1 MPVRQVL
8 RPNNNYYSK
17 EHEMGDLGQFL
28 PMILIFVVAYFF
40 MIRPQMKR
48 QKDEKKFA
56 AELKRG
62 DRVITKSGLHG
73 KVVDLNDKDFSCILE
88 TMAGKLKF
96 DRSAISMEMSKKLSL
111 PEKK

>member
-1 MPVRQVL
+1 M
-8 RPNNNYYSK
+8 
-17 EHEMGDLGQFL
+17 GQFL

-48 QKDEKKFA
+48 AKDEKKYA

-73 KVVDLNDKDFSCILE
+73 KVMDLNEKDGSCVIE

-96 DRSAISMEMSKKLSL
+96 DRSAISMEMSKKLKA
-111 PEKK
+111 PAVVKR

>member
-1 MPVRQVL
+1 MG
-8 RPNNNYYSK
+8 
-17 EHEMGDLGQFL
+17 EMGQFL

-48 QKDEKKFA
+48 AKDEKKYA
-56 AELKRG
+56 ADLKRG

-73 KVVDLNDKDFSCILE
+73 KIMDLNEKDGSCIIE

-96 DRSAISMEMSKKLSL
+96 DRSAISMEMSKKLNT
-111 PEKK
+111 PAVVKK